1 MGRVV
6 AFSFAVSYSSYIV
19 INGSQCM
26 SHVVSIR
33 FQDSQMER
41 LRRLARRLGRTPSE
55 AGALLVEEAL
65 REAEFGHIDF
75 RNSATGRLA
84 YVKGS
89 SLAVWEV
96 VKLLRSYDMDVTK
109 TARHL
114 EWLPLRVQAALN
126 YANAYPEE
134 IEAAIEDEASD
145 FLTLSRLLPQAEEW
159 VIQSDPGE

>member
-1 MGRVV
+1 
-6 AFSFAVSYSSYIV
+6 
-19 INGSQCM
+19 M

-33 FQDSQMER
+33 FQDDQMKR

-55 AGALLVEEAL
+55 TGALLVEESL

-75 RNSATGRLA
+75 RDSGEGRQA
-84 YVKGS
+84 YVKAS

-96 VKLLRSYDMDVTK
+96 VRLARSYHMDVTK

-126 YANAYPEE
+126 YAKAYPEE
-134 IEAAIEDEASD
+134 IEALIEDAAVKSD
-145 FLTLSRLLPQAEEW
+145 FQTLSRMLPQTEEW
-159 VIQSDPGE
+159 VVESDPGE